1 MEDHTSQESD
11 EKREQA
17 KEITDFVHLKKE
29 GSNDLSDKSSDES
42 NERGRENCDQSFL
55 ALIGRGFFDDSS
67 EEEDYESSSS
77 DDGDQ
82 SSLICEILGSEF
94 FGKSSGN
101 NTDEYSSEEE
111 EDYESSSSSDDG
123 DQSSLICEIL
133 GSEFFDKSSGNNTD
147 EYSSSSEEDYES
159 SSDDSDS
166 DDYADE
172 YDASAGSFNQ
182 VYNCYPLSQIEKSLP
197 DNGDKII
204 MPNSAIT
211 HLLRLNVEYPMQFEI
226 KNQST
231 GQVSHCGVLEFTG
244 NEDCVYL
251 PTWMMENMKLQ
262 EGDPVIMKNVRLD
275 KGTYMK
281 LQPHTTD
288 FIHLPCMKDMLE
300 DILRNFSCLTIGDTI
315 MINHNS
321 KKFYID
327 ILETKPSAAINI
339 IDTDCEAEF
348 APPLDY
354 KEPEKPATKNA
365 LANDQGEQANKE
377 RKFIPFTGLARR
389 LDGTNST
396 EPAVPESSSE
406 EKEQPLGAADTRMAT
421 QPKFSSHNRAG
432 KIVFGSHETQPM
444 KISND
449 FVQAETAKK
458 DQQKFL
464 PFTGKKYKL
473 TD

>member
-17 KEITDFVHLKKE
+17 KEITDFVHPKNE
-29 GSNDLSDKSSDES
+29 GSSDLSDESSDES
-42 NERGRENCDQSFL
+42 NERGRENCDQSFHVL
-55 ALIGRGFFDDSS
+55 VGRGFFDDSS
-67 EEEDYESSSS
+67 EEEDDESSS
-77 DDGDQ
+77 
-82 SSLICEILGSEF
+82 
-94 FGKSSGN
+94 
-101 NTDEYSSEEE
+101 
-111 EDYESSSSSDDG
+111 SSSSSDDG

-133 GSEFFDKSSGNNTD
+133 GSEFFDKSSGNDTD
-147 EYSSSSEEDYES
+147 EYSSSEEEDYES
-159 SSDDSDS
+159 SSDDS

-172 YDASAGSFNQ
+172 YDASAGSFDQ

-204 MPNSAIT
+204 MPTSAFT

-231 GQVSHCGVLEFTG
+231 GRVSHCGVLEFTG

-396 EPAVPESSSE
+396 EPAVPELSSE
-406 EKEQPLGAADTRMAT
+406 EEEQPLGAADTRMAT
-421 QPKFSSHNRAG
+421 QPKFSLHNRAG

-449 FVQAETAKK
+449 FVQAETSKK
-458 DQQKFL
+458 DQQKFQ

>member
-55 ALIGRGFFDDSS
+55 VLIGRGFFDDSS
-67 EEEDYESSSS
+67 EEEDYESS
-77 DDGDQ
+77 
-82 SSLICEILGSEF
+82 
-94 FGKSSGN
+94 
-101 NTDEYSSEEE
+101 
-111 EDYESSSSSDDG
+111 SSSSSDDG

-147 EYSSSSEEDYES
+147 EYSSSEEEDYES

-166 DDYADE
+166 DDYTDE

-396 EPAVPESSSE
+396 EPAVPELSSE
-406 EKEQPLGAADTRMAT
+406 EEQPLGAADTRMAT

-458 DQQKFL
+458 DQQKFQ

>member
-17 KEITDFVHLKKE
+17 KEITGFVHPKSE
-29 GSNDLSDKSSDES
+29 GSSDLSDKSSDES
-42 NERGRENCDQSFL
+42 NERGRENCDQSFHVL
-55 ALIGRGFFDDSS
+55 VGRGFFDDSS
-67 EEEDYESSSS
+67 EEEDYESSS
-77 DDGDQ
+77 
-82 SSLICEILGSEF
+82 I
-94 FGKSSGN
+94 
-101 NTDEYSSEEE
+101 
-111 EDYESSSSSDDG
+111 SSSSSDDG

-133 GSEFFDKSSGNNTD
+133 GSEFFDKSSGHDTD
-147 EYSSSSEEDYES
+147 AYSSSEEEDYES
-159 SSDDSDS
+159 SSDDS

-172 YDASAGSFNQ
+172 YDASAGSFDQ

-204 MPNSAIT
+204 MPTSAFT

-231 GQVSHCGVLEFTG
+231 GRVSHCGVLEFTG

-315 MINHNS
+315 MINHN
-321 KKFYID
+321 
-327 ILETKPSAAINI
+327 N
-339 IDTDCEAEF
+339 CEVEF

-354 KEPEKPATKNA
+354 KEPEKPATKSA

-396 EPAVPESSSE
+396 EPAVPELSSE
-406 EKEQPLGAADTRMAT
+406 EEEQPLGAADTRMAT

-432 KIVFGSHETQPM
+432 KIVFGSHDTQPM

-449 FVQAETAKK
+449 FVQAETSKK
-458 DQQKFL
+458 DQQKFQ

>member
-1 MEDHTSQESD
+1 MNKKERKVVAKETPPSSITITMEDHTSQESD

-29 GSNDLSDKSSDES
+29 GSSDLSDKSSDES
-42 NERGRENCDQSFL
+42 NERGRENCDQSFHVL
-55 ALIGRGFFDDSS
+55 VGRGFFDDSS
-67 EEEDYESSSS
+67 EEEDYESSS
-77 DDGDQ
+77 
-82 SSLICEILGSEF
+82 
-94 FGKSSGN
+94 
-101 NTDEYSSEEE
+101 
-111 EDYESSSSSDDG
+111 SSSSSDDG

-133 GSEFFDKSSGNNTD
+133 GSEFFDKSSGNDTD
-147 EYSSSSEEDYES
+147 EYSSSEEEDYES

-172 YDASAGSFNQ
+172 YDASAGSFDQ

-204 MPNSAIT
+204 MPTSAIT

-262 EGDPVIMKNVRLD
+262 EGDPVILKNVRLD

-396 EPAVPESSSE
+396 EPAVPELSS

-421 QPKFSSHNRAG
+421 QPKFSSHYRAG

-449 FVQAETAKK
+449 FVQAETSKK
-458 DQQKFL
+458 DQQKFQ

-473 TD
+473 TE

>member
-42 NERGRENCDQSFL
+42 NERGRENCDQSFHVL
-55 ALIGRGFFDDSS
+55 VGRGFFDDSS
-67 EEEDYESSSS
+67 
-77 DDGDQ
+77 
-82 SSLICEILGSEF
+82 
-94 FGKSSGN
+94 
-101 NTDEYSSEEE
+101 EE

-133 GSEFFDKSSGNNTD
+133 GGEFFDKSSGNDTD
-147 EYSSSSEEDYES
+147 EYSSSEEEDYES

-172 YDASAGSFNQ
+172 YDASAGSFDQ

-204 MPNSAIT
+204 MPTSAIT

-262 EGDPVIMKNVRLD
+262 EGDPVIMKNVRLE

-377 RKFIPFTGLARR
+377 RKFIPFTGMARR

-396 EPAVPESSSE
+396 EPAVPELSSE
-406 EKEQPLGAADTRMAT
+406 EEQPLGAADTRMAT

-449 FVQAETAKK
+449 FVQAETSKK
-458 DQQKFL
+458 DQQKFQ

-473 TD
+473 TE

>member
-17 KEITDFVHLKKE
+17 KEITDLVHLKKE
-29 GSNDLSDKSSDES
+29 GSSDLSDKSSDES
-42 NERGRENCDQSFL
+42 NERGRENCDQSFHVL
-55 ALIGRGFFDDSS
+55 VGRGFFDD
-67 EEEDYESSSS
+67 
-77 DDGDQ
+77 
-82 SSLICEILGSEF
+82 
-94 FGKSSGN
+94 
-101 NTDEYSSEEE
+101 SSEEE
-111 EDYESSSSSDDG
+111 EDYESSSSSSSSDDD

-133 GSEFFDKSSGNNTD
+133 GSEFFDKSSGYDTD
-147 EYSSSSEEDYES
+147 EYSSSEEEDYES

-172 YDASAGSFNQ
+172 YDASAGSFDQ

-204 MPNSAIT
+204 MPTSAIT
-211 HLLRLNVEYPMQFEI
+211 HLLRLNVGYPMQFEI

-231 GQVSHCGVLEFTG
+231 GRVSHCGVLEFTG

-262 EGDPVIMKNVRLD
+262 EGDPVIMKNVKLD

-315 MINHNS
+315 MINHN
-321 KKFYID
+321 
-327 ILETKPSAAINI
+327 N
-339 IDTDCEAEF
+339 CEAEF

-354 KEPEKPATKNA
+354 KEPQKPATKNA

-396 EPAVPESSSE
+396 EPAVPELSSE
-406 EKEQPLGAADTRMAT
+406 EKEQPMGAADTRMAT

-449 FVQAETAKK
+449 FVQAETSKK
-458 DQQKFL
+458 DQQKFQ

>member
-55 ALIGRGFFDDSS
+55 VLIGRGFFDDSS
-67 EEEDYESSSS
+67 EEEDYESS
-77 DDGDQ
+77 
-82 SSLICEILGSEF
+82 
-94 FGKSSGN
+94 
-101 NTDEYSSEEE
+101 
-111 EDYESSSSSDDG
+111 SSSSSDDG

-147 EYSSSSEEDYES
+147 EYSSSEEEDYES

-396 EPAVPESSSE
+396 EPAVPELSSE
-406 EKEQPLGAADTRMAT
+406 EEQPLGAADTRMAT
-421 QPKFSSHNRAG
+421 QPKFSSYNRAG

-458 DQQKFL
+458 DQQKFQ

>member
-55 ALIGRGFFDDSS
+55 VLIGRGFFDDSS
-67 EEEDYESSSS
+67 EEEDYESSS
-77 DDGDQ
+77 
-82 SSLICEILGSEF
+82 
-94 FGKSSGN
+94 
-101 NTDEYSSEEE
+101 
-111 EDYESSSSSDDG
+111 SSSSSDDG

-133 GSEFFDKSSGNNTD
+133 GSEFFDKSSGNDTD
-147 EYSSSSEEDYES
+147 EYSSSEEEDYES

-172 YDASAGSFNQ
+172 YDASAGSFDQ

-204 MPNSAIT
+204 MPTSAIT

-231 GQVSHCGVLEFTG
+231 GRVSHCGVLEFTG

-377 RKFIPFTGLARR
+377 RKFIPFTGMARR

-396 EPAVPESSSE
+396 EPAVPELSSE
-406 EKEQPLGAADTRMAT
+406 EEQPLGAADTRMAT
-421 QPKFSSHNRAG
+421 QPKFSSYNRAG

-449 FVQAETAKK
+449 FVQAETSKK
-458 DQQKFL
+458 DQQKFQ

-473 TD
+473 TE

>member
-11 EKREQA
+11 KKREQT
-17 KEITDFVHLKKE
+17 KEITDFVHPKNE
-29 GSNDLSDKSSDES
+29 GSGDLSDKSSDES
-42 NERGRENCDQSFL
+42 NDRDRENCDQSFHV
-55 ALIGRGFFDDSS
+55 LIGRGFFDDSS
-67 EEEDYESSSS
+67 EEEDYESSSSSSS

-94 FGKSSGN
+94 FGKSSEN
-101 NTDEYSSEEE
+101 DTDESSSEEEE
-111 EDYESSSSSDDG
+111 EDYESSSD
-123 DQSSLICEIL
+123 
-133 GSEFFDKSSGNNTD
+133 
-147 EYSSSSEEDYES
+147 
-159 SSDDSDS
+159 DS

-172 YDASAGSFNQ
+172 YDASAGSFDQ
-182 VYNCYPLSQIEKSLP
+182 VYNCHPLSQIEKSLP

-204 MPNSAIT
+204 MPTSAFT

-231 GQVSHCGVLEFTG
+231 GRVSHCGVLEFTG

-288 FIHLPCMKDMLE
+288 FIHLPCMRDMLE

-339 IDTDCEAEF
+339 IDTDCEVEF

-396 EPAVPESSSE
+396 EPAVPELSSE
-406 EKEQPLGAADTRMAT
+406 EKEQLLGAADTRMAT

-432 KIVFGSHETQPM
+432 KIVFGSQETQPM

-449 FVQAETAKK
+449 FVQAEPSKK
-458 DQQKFL
+458 DQQKFQ